1 MQTLSLHPLTGE
13 ASTTHLTLHNTHL
26 ISSFLLFPF
35 QIKVQISKKLGL
47 EDEPTESFGFR
58 RHKHRVG
65 LCHSLPLLPSQEAA
79 FHRLHLLRSSSLT
92 PPSNPSSVTFN
103 LSPPFP
109 SFRRL
114 GFPGVQSHRS

>member
-1 MQTLSLHPLTGE
+1 MQTLPLHPLTGE
-13 ASTTHLTLHNTHL
+13 ASAKHLTLYNTHL

-65 LCHSLPLLPSQEAA
+65 LRHSLPLLPSQEAA
-79 FHRLHLLRSSSLT
+79 FHRLHLRSSSLT
-92 PPSNPSSVTFN
+92 PPSNPSSLTFN
-103 LSPPFP
+103 LSASFP

-114 GFPGVQSHRS
+114 GSPGVQSHRI